1 MGTLESATRNDR
13 SPVLDLLAEALKA
26 LVKSST
32 EKLSLRG
39 MVVREAGSGIMSVI
53 FLVEVGCLVEGMV
66 DGDVLKA
73 ARFGMLERSGLDW
86 IDSRQQDWVYVSR
99 RCVMVGRRSGCG
111 RVMTEG
117 EQFQEMGERGV

>member
-1 MGTLESATRNDR
+1 MGTLESATRNER

-66 DGDVLKA
+66 DGDVLKTCVP
-73 ARFGMLERSGLDW
+73 RLDVW
-86 IDSRQQDWVYVSR
+86 
-99 RCVMVGRRSGCG
+99 
-111 RVMTEG
+111 
-117 EQFQEMGERGV
+117 